1 MKKFNHAYMNI
12 VEQTRGKR
20 PTNVLRDINIELSL
34 AIDLI
39 INKDG
44 MHSSIIKIKDSLNS
58 PTCFV
63 LNKVNVQGTEKLIKT
78 IRVHKAS
85 G

>member
-1 MKKFNHAYMNI
+1 MNI
-12 VEQTRGKR
+12 VEHTTGER

-44 MHSSIIKIKDSLNS
+44 MHPSIIKIKDSLNS